1 MKSKLAFGLFCI
13 GLLSALIAIF
23 VTAGAFRGSAEKQ
36 TRLDLRAEAELVA
49 KEYPGLSNVQ
59 DLAKFASRTLRVT
72 LISPS
77 GQVLVESDAN
87 ARAMTNHRDRVEV
100 REALRSGYGESYR
113 PSLTLATDL
122 YYCAIRL
129 NDGNILRLSLRKSS
143 AAAVFSSVYPAL
155 AILLFCIFF
164 ISIIVARFLS
174 ERFMRPIQK
183 LAEDLES
190 DAFAEGNDFIYKEFV
205 PFVAKIRAQRSVMN
219 EQMKRIEN
227 ERGKLAVLIQNMP
240 EGFILLDPVKN
251 VLVINDVAKHILHVI
266 ERASSPRN
274 ILYFSRDI
282 ALNRTIDA
290 AATGKRAEE
299 NVDFSGRAYQVIA
312 NPVSVNGALSGIIC
326 LLLDVTEK
334 KNFLR
339 IKEEFTANASHE
351 LKTPLTTI
359 SGYAEMLE
367 NGMVRP
373 EDVVPCA
380 AKIHTE
386 SNRLLA
392 LVNDI
397 MKLSELDEG
406 QGREVNAPVES
417 VDLLGI
423 ARECAAELSPVAKNR
438 GVSISVEGTP
448 FAVKGNARMLQELVY
463 NLMDNAI
470 RYNREGGSVEVRTE
484 GRTLRV
490 KDTGIGIPGEHRDR
504 VFERFYRV
512 DKSRSKATGGTG
524 LGLAIVKHVAEN
536 HGAKISLESEPG
548 KGSEF
553 RVTFP

>member
-1 MKSKLAFGLFCI
+1 MKRKLAFSLFCI

-143 AAAVFSSVYPAL
+143 AVAVFSSVYPAL

-274 ILYFSRDI
+274 ILYFSRDM

-334 KNFLR
+334 KNFLH

-380 AKIHTE
+380 AKIHNE

-406 QGREVNAPVES
+406 QGREVNAPLES

-423 ARECAAELSPVAKNR
+423 ARECAEELSPVAKNR

-463 NLMDNAI
+463 NLVDNAI

-490 KDTGIGIPGEHRDR
+490 KDTGIGISGEHRDR

-512 DKSRSKATGGTG
+512 DKSRSKETGGTG

-553 RVTFP
+553 SVTFP

>member
-1 MKSKLAFGLFCI
+1 MKRKLTFSLFCM

-23 VTAGAFRGSAEKQ
+23 VTAGAFRSSVEKQ
-36 TRLDLRAEAELVA
+36 TRADLRAEAELVA

-59 DLAKFASRTLRVT
+59 DLAKFASKTLRVT

-87 ARAMTNHRDRVEV
+87 AQAMTNHSDRAEV

-143 AAAVFSSVYPAL
+143 AVAVFSSVYPAL
-155 AILLFCIFF
+155 AILLLCIFF
-164 ISIIVARFLS
+164 ISIVVARTLS
-174 ERFMRPIQK
+174 ERFMRPVQK

-190 DAFAEGNDFIYKEFV
+190 DAFAEGDEFIYKEFV
-205 PFVAKIRAQRSVMN
+205 PFVAKIRAQRGVMN

-251 VLVINDVAKHILHVI
+251 VLVINDVAKHILHIV
-266 ERASSPRN
+266 ESNPSPKN
-274 ILYFSRDI
+274 ILYFSRDL
-282 ALNRTIDA
+282 ALNRTVDA
-290 AATGKRAEE
+290 AASGKRSEE
-299 NVDFSGRAYQVIA
+299 AVDFSGRAYQIIA

-359 SGYAEMLE
+359 SGYAEMLG
-367 NGMVRP
+367 NGMIRP

-380 AKIHTE
+380 TKIHNE
-386 SNRLLA
+386 SKRLLA

-406 QGREVNAPVES
+406 QGREAGALES
-417 VDLLGI
+417 VDLLET
-423 ARECAAELSPVAKNR
+423 ARECAAELSPVAQNR
-438 GVSISVEGTP
+438 KVTLNVEGSS
-448 FAVKGNARMLQELVY
+448 FSVNGNARMLQELVY

-470 RYNREGGSVEVRTE
+470 RYNREGGSVYVRTE
-484 GRTLRV
+484 GRSLRV
-490 KDTGIGIPGEHRDR
+490 KDTGIGIPEEHRAR

-536 HGAKISLESEPG
+536 HGAKITLESELG

-553 RVTFP
+553 CVAFP

>member
-1 MKSKLAFGLFCI
+1 MKRKLAFSLFCI
-13 GLLSALIAIF
+13 GLLSAFIAIF

-36 TRLDLRAEAELVA
+36 TRVDLRAEAELVA
-49 KEYPGLSNVQ
+49 KEYPGLSNIQ

-143 AAAVFSSVYPAL
+143 AVAVFSSVYPAL
-155 AILLFCIFF
+155 AILLLCIFF

-183 LAEDLES
+183 LAENLES
-190 DAFAEGNDFIYKEFV
+190 DAFADGDEFIYKEFV

-282 ALNRTIDA
+282 ALNRTIDV

-373 EDVVPCA
+373 EDVMPCA
-380 AKIHTE
+380 VKIHNE

-406 QGREVNAPVES
+406 QGREVNVPVES
-417 VDLLGI
+417 VDLLCI

-438 GVSISVEGTP
+438 GVSISVGGTLL
-448 FAVKGNARMLQELVY
+448 AVKGNARMLQELVY
-463 NLMDNAI
+463 NLVDNAI

-512 DKSRSKATGGTG
+512 DKSHSKATGGTG

-553 RVTFP
+553 SVTFP

>member
-1 MKSKLAFGLFCI
+1 MKRKLAFSLFCI
-13 GLLSALIAIF
+13 GLLSAFIAIF

-36 TRLDLRAEAELVA
+36 TRVDLRAEAELVA
-49 KEYPGLSNVQ
+49 KEYPGLSNIQ

-143 AAAVFSSVYPAL
+143 AVAVFSSVYPAL
-155 AILLFCIFF
+155 AILLLCIFF

-183 LAEDLES
+183 LAENLES
-190 DAFAEGNDFIYKEFV
+190 DAFADGDEFIYKEFV

-251 VLVINDVAKHILHVI
+251 VLVINDVAKHILHII

-282 ALNRTIDA
+282 ALNRTIDV

-373 EDVVPCA
+373 EDVTSCA
-380 AKIHTE
+380 TKIHNE
-386 SNRLLA
+386 SKRLLA

-417 VDLLGI
+417 VDLLCI

-438 GVSISVEGTP
+438 GVLISVGGTLL
-448 FAVKGNARMLQELVY
+448 AVKGNARMLQELVY
-463 NLMDNAI
+463 NLVDNAI

-512 DKSRSKATGGTG
+512 DKSHSKATGGTG

-553 RVTFP
+553 SVTFP

>member
-190 DAFAEGNDFIYKEFV
+190 DAFAEGNEFIYKEFV

-282 ALNRTIDA
+282 ALNRTIDV

-334 KNFLR
+334 KNFLH

-380 AKIHTE
+380 AKIHNE

-406 QGREVNAPVES
+406 QGREVNAPLES

-438 GVSISVEGTP
+438 GVSISVEGMP

-463 NLMDNAI
+463 NLVDNAI
-470 RYNREGGSVEVRTE
+470 RYNREGGSVEVCTE

-490 KDTGIGIPGEHRDR
+490 KDTGIGISGEHRDR

-512 DKSRSKATGGTG
+512 DKSRSKETGGTG

>member
-1 MKSKLAFGLFCI
+1 MKRKLAFSLFCS
-13 GLLSALIAIF
+13 GLLSALLAIF
-23 VTAGAFRGSAEKQ
+23 VTAGAFRGSADKQ
-36 TRLDLRAEAELVA
+36 TRTDLRAEAELVA

-87 ARAMTNHRDRVEV
+87 AHAMANHRDRVEV

-143 AAAVFSSVYPAL
+143 AVAVFSSVYPAL

-174 ERFMRPIQK
+174 ERFMRPVQK
-183 LAEDLES
+183 LAENLES
-190 DAFAEGNDFIYKEFV
+190 DAFAEGDEFIYKEFV
-205 PFVAKIRAQRSVMN
+205 PFVAKIRAQRGVMN
-219 EQMKRIEN
+219 EQIKRIEN

-380 AKIHTE
+380 AKIHNE
-386 SNRLLA
+386 SKRLLA

-417 VDLLGI
+417 VDLLGT

-448 FAVKGNARMLQELVY
+448 LAVTGNARMLQELVY
-463 NLMDNAI
+463 NLVDNAI
-470 RYNREGGSVEVRTE
+470 RYNREGGTVEVRTE
-484 GRTLRV
+484 ARTLHV
-490 KDTGIGIPGEHRDR
+490 KDTGIGIPEEHRDR

-553 RVTFP
+553 SVTFP